1 MLRRFYGEIIGEAGE
16 TVIGNNVFIGMNS
29 IILMGTKIGNNVI
42 VGAGSVVSGEIPDNC
57 VIAGN
62 PAKIIR
68 SLEDHYKKRKER
80 SLCEAEIYYRKFKE
94 KYGRRPSVKEM
105 GPFFPLFLERSKD
118 AINRENVNV
127 NLNGDD
133 MQDIIECFL
142 KSEPMFENYERFINY
157 LERDD

>member
-1 MLRRFYGEIIGEAGE
+1 
-16 TVIGNNVFIGMNS
+16 
-29 IILMGTKIGNNVI
+29 
-42 VGAGSVVSGEIPDNC
+42 
-57 VIAGN
+57 
-62 PAKIIR
+62 
-68 SLEDHYKKRKER
+68 
-80 SLCEAEIYYRKFKE
+80 
-94 KYGRRPSVKEM
+94 M